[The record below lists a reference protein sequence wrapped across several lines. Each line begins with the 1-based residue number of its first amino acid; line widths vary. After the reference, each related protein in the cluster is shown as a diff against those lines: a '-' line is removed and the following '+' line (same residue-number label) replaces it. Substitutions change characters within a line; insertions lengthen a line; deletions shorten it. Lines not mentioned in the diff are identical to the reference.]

1 MGWVTGLRDRSHATR
16 HITTRSRVPK
26 SGKLRAPLKRKRS
39 QPRRSC
45 CRLRCGQRSC
55 GVRADPCASVLRSI
69 AHASS
74 IVCSTCA
81 QLAHIWLTLMFLL
94 HVIVCTCVPRLWK
107 VPFSAGVWRD
117 DDHMEGGAAAVA
129 TQALRE
135 AVRLC
140 VCVGAEVVVCG
151 SNATVLVACAARV
164 TTSTSA
170 SGAEAHRRGAIARP
184 IARTYSLLRT
194 RE

>member
-1 MGWVTGLRDRSHATR
+1 M
-16 HITTRSRVPK
+16 
-26 SGKLRAPLKRKRS
+26 
-39 QPRRSC
+39 
-45 CRLRCGQRSC
+45 RCGQRSC

-107 VPFSAGVWRD
+107 VPFSAGVWCD

-140 VCVGAEVVVCG
+140 VCVGAGCG
-151 SNATVLVACAARV
+151 LRKQRY
-164 TTSTSA
+164 STR
-170 SGAEAHRRGAIARP
+170 GLRGARDNEHFRFGSGSTQARRNRAP
-184 IARTYSLLRT
+184 DRAHVQPPDSRVRWGARGVRLAASRVYSGLSPCVLSQ
-194 RE
+194 